1 MEKISW
7 IQTGS
12 TFRRVEGNVANVEKL
27 TAGIYSV
34 NFDPYQGWFITCTAE
49 KFTFPYKLYDLQS
62 EFIDHVIKT
71 FKNTNGNLGVL
82 FNGVKGTGKTV
93 SAKVLANKLQL
104 PVINVKSMG
113 DNNTSLVEYLS
124 SFNFDCIF
132 FFDEFEKT
140 WSEDDS
146 SILQFMD
153 GALNSDHRRVFL
165 LTTNQTEIN
174 QNLIS
179 RPSRIRYIKEF
190 GNLEQSIVIEYL
202 KDNLNDK
209 ECIDN
214 VVDFVDTL
222 QISTID
228 ILKTIVEDINIHGY
242 DTFVNNKEIFNINT
256 ANYYYEVYQTCF
268 TSKTEIKEADYDINK
283 FIKDIKLTETNKR
296 PYFYQYPNEEAF
308 NVAYNKW
315 LEKRAKLRDINS
327 YNIESNKSVKVL
339 KIGDYFGRYNTE
351 KVIQIDLSKKVV
363 VTLDSDNYI
372 YYYYVS
378 NINTKPSLFNN
389 PYAYA
394 YSSSKTSERKCCAK
408 G

>member
-1 MEKISW
+1 MKQEVIHKI
-7 IQTGS
+7 I
-12 TFRRVEGNVANVEKL
+12 
-27 TAGIYSV
+27 
-34 NFDPYQGWFITCTAE
+34 NFI
-49 KFTFPYKLYDLQS
+49 
-62 EFIDHVIKT
+62 I
-71 FKNTNGNLGVL
+71 
-82 FNGVKGTGKTV
+82 
-93 SAKVLANKLQL
+93 
-104 PVINVKSMG
+104 
-113 DNNTSLVEYLS
+113 S
-124 SFNFDCIF
+124 SHTI
-132 FFDEFEKT
+132 
-140 WSEDDS
+140 
-146 SILQFMD
+146 
-153 GALNSDHRRVFL
+153 
-165 LTTNQTEIN
+165 
-174 QNLIS
+174 
-179 RPSRIRYIKEF
+179 
-190 GNLEQSIVIEYL
+190 LEQSIVIEYL

-242 DTFVNNKEIFNINT
+242 DTFINNKEIFNVNT

-268 TSKTEIKEADYDINK
+268 TSKIEIKEADYDINK

-394 YSSSKTSERKCCAK
+394 YSLSKTSELKCCAK
-408 G
+408 R